1 MMTCMCKLIIEKLR
15 ARCALAA
22 IAAMLSQACTPG
34 AAREA
39 GPPELA
45 HAGLAVDVLNH
56 ELLTQTDQ
64 LALPYKAAV
73 VDQYLVV
80 IDLGADSVLHI
91 IDRMNGTLVRSFG
104 RRGEGPGEFKGI
116 WSLDRSPEHRFGLW
130 VFDIGLLR
138 TTYLDVK
145 HVLGDSTRYRV
156 RSVNFVS
163 EAAMT
168 GPVRTADGRFLS
180 LGFYTQG
187 RLGVFNAEGVQ
198 DTILG
203 ELPPASEKIR
213 PSDRQHAFQATLAI
227 HPRRHLLAAV
237 LRHGSQLEIYH
248 NDGSL
253 LKRVDGPLPIQIE
266 TNIDFSGRL
275 SGFRLTDHSRYGY
288 VDAVASDR
296 FIFAL
301 FSGRLLGAFR
311 ARATFGRYVHVFDW
325 QGQLKRVLELDRDA
339 IAIAVDSETTALY
352 SVIHDPQPA
361 ILRYSLNENALI
373 TDNSS

>member
-1 MMTCMCKLIIEKLR
+1 MTSVCESTIEKFR
-15 ARCALAA
+15 VRGARVA
-22 IAAMLSQACTPG
+22 IAALLSQACVPG

-45 HAGLAVDVLNH
+45 HTGLAVEVLDH

-73 VDQYLVV
+73 IDQYLVV
-80 IDLGADSVLHI
+80 IDLGADSVLHV
-91 IDRMNGTLVRSFG
+91 IDRMSGNLVRSFG

-116 WSLDRSPEHRFGLW
+116 WSLDRSPEHRFGVW

-138 TTYLDVK
+138 STYLDVK
-145 HVLGDSTRYRV
+145 HVLGDSTRYRF

-163 EAAMT
+163 EAALT
-168 GPVRTADGRFLS
+168 GPVRTADGRFVS

-187 RLGVFNAEGVQ
+187 RLGVFDAEGVQ
-198 DTILG
+198 GTTLG

-248 NDGSL
+248 ADGSL

-266 TNIDFSGRL
+266 TNINFSGRR

-288 VDAVASDR
+288 VDAVASDK

-311 ARATFGRYVHVFDW
+311 TRATFGRYVHVFDW
-325 QGQLKRVLELDRDA
+325 QGQLKRVLELDSDA
-339 IAIAVDSETTALY
+339 IAIAIDSEATVLY

-361 ILRYSLNENALI
+361 ILRYFLNENAPI